1 MPVSEEAV
9 IWGYRLVLGRDP
21 ESEKVIVDK
30 MQLEDSICLLRE
42 LLESQELVVSGRR
55 DLLFPNLAIANHK
68 PEAAAPLRI
77 TEMED
82 GRSSISLCDLPRHC
96 FRHETAAK
104 MNGTVIFPAGGEN
117 SLGQISL
124 GYHGGDD
131 PVAVSGILIDL
142 KSFPQLYVDIAD
154 SNQVI
159 SFGENCT
166 GAWVFRLWGECNISI
181 GNNVTSNGVEC
192 MVNPGGKLVV
202 GEDCMFANAFIHVG
216 DNHAVIDLDS
226 GQLIN
231 YSDHPQVLIKEHVWI
246 ASRVAIFADTLVES
260 GSILGA
266 GAIVKGNFPGCAL
279 IVGVP
284 ARPVR
289 EGVSWT
295 RNLDGSAVEDV
306 IDRFRRASEHES
318 EQRIGG

>member
-1 MPVSEEAV
+1 MPVSKEAV
-9 IWGYRLVLGRDP
+9 VWAYRLVLGRDP
-21 ESEKVIVDK
+21 ESEKVILDK
-30 MQLEDSICLLRE
+30 MQLEDSVRLLRD
-42 LLESQELVVSGRR
+42 LLESRELATSGRR
-55 DLLFPNLAIANHK
+55 ALLFPNLAIAGHE
-68 PEAAAPLRI
+68 PAAAAPPGT
-77 TEMED
+77 TEMVD
-82 GRSSISLCDLPRHC
+82 GRMRMNLCDLPRHC
-96 FRHETAAK
+96 FRQEIAAR
-104 MNGTVIFPAGGEN
+104 MSGTVIFPAGGEN
-117 SLGQISL
+117 SLEQISL
-124 GYHGGDD
+124 GYHGDQD
-131 PVAVSGILIDL
+131 PVTVSGILIDL
-142 KSFPQLYVDIAD
+142 KSFPHLYVDIAD

-166 GAWVFRLWGECNISI
+166 GSWVFRLWGECNISI
-181 GNNVTSNGVEC
+181 GDNVTSNGVEC

-226 GQLIN
+226 GQPIN
-231 YSDHPQVLIKEHVWI
+231 YSHHPQVIIKDHVWI
-246 ASRVAIFADTLVES
+246 ASRVTIFADSLVEP

-295 RNLDGSAVEDV
+295 RSHNGSGAEDV
-306 IDRFRRASEHES
+306 VDRFRT
-318 EQRIGG
+318 RI